1 MTDQRRRN
9 EKKRAT
15 EARWDPDILKSES
28 QGFADGAFMN
38 AANAAKGYVFAKDGD
53 QPTDGE

>member
-1 MTDQRRRN
+1 V
-9 EKKRAT
+9 
-15 EARWDPDILKSES
+15 KSES
-28 QGFADGAFMN
+28 QGFADSAFMN